1 MLNINVDKGVFKKV
15 LSGEQKEIYKE
26 AIPHNEEELTS
37 YFGREN
43 ALWKNT
49 QKVTITTGEG
59 ESAKSI
65 VALCSLAYGEGYPE
79 WGAERG
85 VLYYIIKVEKIE
97 EVEEP
102 VEEEVSLADAQ
113 KGAEELAKTMEEA
126 TVTVKEAT
134 KALEDSAKALEE
146 ASKVI
151 EEANEV
157 IKETSGLLEEEAE
170 EDCSVECDSCPL
182 EEGCVAKDI
191 LEDAEK
197 EVDELPIPE
206 DTTPIEPVKKES
218 K

>member
-15 LSGEQKEIYKE
+15 VSGEQKEIYKE

-102 VEEEVSLADAQ
+102 VVDASEEIAKATEVV
-113 KGAEELAKTMEEA
+113 E
-126 TVTVKEAT
+126 EAT

>member
-102 VEEEVSLADAQ
+102 IVDASEEIAKATEVVE
-113 KGAEELAKTMEEA
+113 
-126 TVTVKEAT
+126 EAT

>member
-59 ESAKSI
+59 ENAKSI

-102 VEEEVSLADAQ
+102 VVDASEEIAKATEVV
-113 KGAEELAKTMEEA
+113 E
-126 TVTVKEAT
+126 EAT